1 MALAIPEL
9 DLFTNLCEGHPKQRN
24 QFVPQRLAISFS
36 GTPNT
41 QMAQDCR
48 SVPAHR
54 QMTIFVIRRTQG
66 CDPQLLGKL
75 LQELVLDIA
84 RSGRDSFMVLIE
96 AQLKHKTDPARTI
109 DPIDQFD
116 VIKRQALYLDN
127 SLSLTPKPEMANRH
141 QTHPSLATPLAN
153 CSLQYQNMHGWA
165 YVDGS
170 FFVIQRG

>member
-9 DLFTNLCEGHPKQRN
+9 DLFTNLSEGHPKQRN

-75 LQELVLDIA
+75 LQELVLDIT

-96 AQLKHKTDPARTI
+96 GQLKHKTDPARTI

-116 VIKRQALYLDN
+116 VIKRQAGPVAELYRSFDLVFCHKGETSWHRTPPRN
-127 SLSLTPKPEMANRH
+127 SAQK
-141 QTHPSLATPLAN
+141 Q
-153 CSLQYQNMHGWA
+153 CG
-165 YVDGS
+165 
-170 FFVIQRG
+170 